1 MCSKTKKA
9 LESRLADCLKDRV
22 YYTFSKHTYHDNQ
35 WEYPYPIFLDKE
47 TWFATSDK

>member
-1 MCSKTKKA
+1 MWSKTKKA

-35 WEYPYPIFLDKE
+35 
-47 TWFATSDK
+47 